1 MEVLKAGW
9 SAAARATRS
18 EHDLPSLSVAV
29 ARGNDVLW
37 SEASGVADRDLG
49 IPATPDHLFRIA
61 SITKLFTATALMI
74 LVERGLDLDRPVI
87 DILPEVTSD
96 RVTVRH
102 LLCHGSGLQRET
114 PGDPGWDT
122 GAFYMR
128 EDFRRSIPDVW
139 FPFAPMER
147 WKYSNLG
154 YNLLGEIVERVAERP
169 YVDFVTDEVIVP
181 LGLADTVFEPTGEV
195 AARRA
200 QGYVRLPDT
209 DWTRLDEYAWNE
221 FPFAAGA
228 LYSTPSDLCRFG
240 AFLIGAVPGPLY
252 PATLELMRRPALLAW
267 PEWEQAHGLGPMILR
282 NGSQTLVGHSGGLY
296 GFAGW
301 LLGDP
306 ATGVVACAL
315 TNTGDG
321 PPLRTLVMSL
331 AGAAAEIGIEA
342 DAPVPPPDD
351 LTRLLGRYL
360 GDASVL
366 MIEWRKGKLVASPEP
381 SGSGPTQRH
390 EIRAAAGGSLV
401 FAEGPYSGEP
411 MTLERDADGAV
422 IGFEVC
428 TYRYRKV

>member
-1 MEVLKAGW
+1 MEALKAGW
-9 SAAARATRS
+9 SARVRATRDG
-18 EHDLPSLSVAV
+18 HDLPALSAAV
-29 ARGNDVLW
+29 GRGNDILW
-37 SEASGVADRDLG
+37 SEALGVADRDLG
-49 IPATPDHLFRIA
+49 VPASPEHLFRVA
-61 SITKLFTATALMI
+61 SITKLFTATAVMI
-74 LVERGLDLDRPVI
+74 LVERGLDLDRPVV
-87 DILPEVTSD
+87 DILPELASD

-122 GAFYMR
+122 GTFYMR
-128 EDFRRSIPDVW
+128 DDFLRSIPDAW

-154 YNLLGEIVERVAERP
+154 YNLLGEIVETVGERP
-169 YVDFVTDEVIVP
+169 YVDFVTAEVISP
-181 LGLADTVFEPTGEV
+181 LGLADTAFEPTGDL
-195 AARRA
+195 AARRS

-209 DWTRLDEYAWNE
+209 DWTRLDENAWNE

-240 AFLIGAVPGPLY
+240 AFLIGAAPGPLY

-267 PEWEQAHGLGPMILR
+267 PEWEQAHGLGPMIIR
-282 NGSQTLVGHSGGLY
+282 NGEQTLVGHSGGLY
-296 GFAGW
+296 GYAGW

-306 ATGVVACAL
+306 DTGVVACAL

-321 PPLRTLVMSL
+321 PPLRRLVRSL
-331 AGAAAEIGIEA
+331 AGEAAGIGVEGT
-342 DAPVPPPDD
+342 APVPPSDD
-351 LTRLLGRYL
+351 LAPLLGRYL

-366 MIEWRKGKLVASPEP
+366 TIEWRKGRLVASPEAAGAAP
-381 SGSGPTQRH
+381 PVRH
-390 EIRAAAGGSLV
+390 EIRAAAGGTLV

-411 MTLERDADGAV
+411 MKVERDDEGAV